1 MVPSPGYILVW
12 LIAKVDLYFKAAVY
26 GNQIKHE
33 NRVRRIYLVSI
44 CSEYKSLL

>member
-1 MVPSPGYILVW
+1 MVPSPGYILVR

-33 NRVRRIYLVSI
+33 NRVRIYLVSI